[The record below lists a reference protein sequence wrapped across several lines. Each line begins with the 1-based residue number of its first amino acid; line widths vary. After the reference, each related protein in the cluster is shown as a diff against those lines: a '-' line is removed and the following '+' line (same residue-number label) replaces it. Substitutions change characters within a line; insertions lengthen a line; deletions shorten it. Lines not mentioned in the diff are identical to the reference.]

1 MKNKSV
7 HFFPYDSILS
17 LTLFII
23 IERDSS
29 EFFGLLQQSSS
40 EAMHAWSQCHRLGN
54 VSRWL
59 AYRSSGT
66 VQHRPDGPI
75 RGRLGL
81 PSCRSWIP
89 IWSWILIRWGLPL
102 NTRHFGNASLTWFLS
117 RGRHWPRSPPPP
129 RRALDSSSDPG
140 EGSMRD
146 TETRPNIYTSSF
158 VKKLKT

>member
-1 MKNKSV
+1 MKNKSI
-7 HFFPYDSILS
+7 HIFSYDSILS

-81 PSCRSWIP
+81 PSCSKP
-89 IWSWILIRWGLPL
+89 WILIRWGFPL

-117 RGRHWPRSPPPP
+117 RGRCWPRSPAPP
-129 RRALDSSSDPG
+129 RCALGSSSGPG